1 MQPGRIAFIAAML
14 CGACAVPA
22 QAATIHVTIDKML
35 FSPAQVNAK
44 VGDTIEWTNK
54 DFLQHSATAA
64 DKSWDVVLPQN
75 KTGHIVVKAP
85 GTIDYIC
92 KYHPNMKGKIIVAP

>member
-1 MQPGRIAFIAAML
+1 MRPGWIAFVGL
-14 CGACAVPA
+14 FCVLGAIPA
-22 QAATIHVTIDKML
+22 PAATVRVTMDKMA
-35 FSPAQVNAK
+35 FSPAEVTAK
-44 VGDTIEWTNK
+44 VGDTIEWINK

-85 GTIDYIC
+85 GTIDYFC
-92 KYHPNMKGKIIVAP
+92 KYHPNMKGKITVTP